1 MLKIVHHSENDIKN
15 QREDAMRAKVGRH
28 AIHDCNKC
36 PIYSLA
42 QENHQLKSLKLEA

>member
-1 MLKIVHHSENDIKN
+1 MLKIVHHIENDIKKT
-15 QREDAMRAKVGRH
+15 REDAMRAKVGRH

-42 QENHQLKSLKLEA
+42 QELKKAKTRITN